1 MHLDR
6 IEGTPDK
13 AVVWGSDIAA
23 QMLRRFGIP
32 YVSLN
37 PGASYRGLHDSL
49 VNHLGNETPGIIL
62 CLHEDHAVA
71 IAHGY
76 AKASGEP
83 MACVLHSNVGLLHGM
98 MSLFNAWCDR
108 VPMLV
113 LGATGPVDSTK
124 RRPWID
130 WIHTSK
136 DQGGLIRDFIKWDD
150 QPASAAALVESMCRA
165 NILTRSA
172 PTAPVYIC
180 LDAGLQE
187 TRLDKEPEWPEL
199 ARFAPPAPPRPARSA
214 IDKAKALLSGAQRP
228 LLMIGRSRRTSEAWA
243 ARVKLAERIGACVMT
258 DLKTAAAF
266 PSDHPA
272 QVVQPFNQV
281 PNPARELLCEADLIL
296 SLDWVD
302 LAGCLRASKSAGT
315 VTAKII
321 ATSLD
326 QHLHNGAHMDHQ
338 GLPPVDVPI
347 AADADEVVT
356 DLLEALGSGR
366 KAPWHDAIL
375 PKRKDSGDGS
385 AVTLPKVASALRAAF
400 DDPDKVSFASLCR
413 GWPTEIWPM
422 RDPLS
427 YFGKDGGGGIGSGP
441 GISVGVAL
449 ALHARG
455 RSTVAVLG
463 DGDFAMGGNAIWSAV
478 RHRIPLLF
486 LVNNNRSYFNDELHQ
501 ETVAKRR
508 GREVA
513 NRWVGQRLSDP
524 DVNFAKLAEAQGAVG
539 IGPVR
544 TSDEIASAIER
555 GVAVLK
561 SGGVSVIDFHITPGE
576 ERHAQAALGVRKTDQ

>member
-6 IEGTPDK
+6 IEGAPDP
-13 AVVWGSDIAA
+13 AVAWGSDVAA

-49 VNHLGNETPGIIL
+49 VNHLGNERPGIIL

-76 AKASGEP
+76 AKATGEP

-108 VPMLV
+108 VPMFV

-150 QPASAAALVESMCRA
+150 QPTSAEALVESMCRA

-187 TRLDKEPEWPEL
+187 TRLEKEPEWPDL
-199 ARFAPPAPPRPARSA
+199 ARYTPPASPRPARSA
-214 IDKAKALLSGAQRP
+214 IEQVKGLLEGAKRP
-228 LLMIGRSRRTSEAWA
+228 LMMVGRGRRTSEAWA
-243 ARVKLAERIGACVMT
+243 ARVKLAERLGACVMS
-258 DLKTAAAF
+258 DLKTPAAF
-266 PSDHPA
+266 PTDHPA
-272 QVVQPFNQV
+272 HVVQPFNQV
-281 PNPARELLCEADLIL
+281 PNPARELICSADLVL
-296 SLDWVD
+296 ALDWVD
-302 LAGCLRASKSAGT
+302 LAGCLRASSSVGR

-321 ATSLD
+321 AVSLD

-338 GLPPVDVPI
+338 GLAPADVRI
-347 AADADEVVT
+347 AAEADEVVA
-356 DLLEALGSGR
+356 DLLEALGPGK
-366 KAPWHDAIL
+366 KAPWHDPIP
-375 PKRKDSGDGS
+375 PKRRDESS
-385 AVTLPKVASALRAAF
+385 AVTLPRVASALRKAF
-400 DDPDKVSFASLCR
+400 TDPDKVSFASLCR
-413 GWPTEIWPM
+413 GWPTDIWPL

-427 YFGKDGGGGIGSGP
+427 YLGKDGGGGIGSGP

-449 ALHARG
+449 ALHTRG
-455 RSTVAVLG
+455 RQTVSVLG
-463 DGDFAMGGNAIWSAV
+463 DGDFAMGANALWSAV
-478 RHRIPLLF
+478 RHRIPILF
-486 LVNNNRSYFNDELHQ
+486 LVNNNRSYYNDELHQ

-508 GREVA
+508 GREA
-513 NRWVGQRLSDP
+513 GNRWVGQRLSDP
-524 DVNFAKLAEAQGAVG
+524 DVNFAKLAEAQGAIG
-539 IGPVR
+539 IGPVQ
-544 TSDEIASAIER
+544 TAAEIAPAIEKGVEVLNSG
-555 GVAVLK
+555 GVAV
-561 SGGVSVIDFHITPGE
+561 VDFHITPGE

>member
-6 IEGTPDK
+6 IQGKPDT
-13 AVVWGSDIAA
+13 AVAWGSDIAA

-49 VNHLGNETPGIIL
+49 VNHLGNEAPGIIL

-76 AKASGEP
+76 AKATGEP

-98 MSLFNAWCDR
+98 MGLFNAWCDR

-150 QPASAAALVESMCRA
+150 QPASAEALVEAMCRA

-187 TRLDKEPEWPEL
+187 TKLEQEPEWPDL
-199 ARFAPPAPPRPARSA
+199 ARFVPPDPPRPARSS
-214 IDKAKALLSGAQRP
+214 IEKAKALIAKAQRP
-228 LLMIGRSRRTSEAWA
+228 ILLIGRSRGGAEAWA
-243 ARVKLAERIGACVMT
+243 ARVELAERLGAVVLT
-258 DLKTAAAF
+258 DLKTNALF
-266 PSDHPA
+266 PTDHSA
-272 QVVQPFNQV
+272 HVVQPFNQV
-281 PNPARELLCEADLIL
+281 STPARELLCKADLLI
-296 SLDWVD
+296 SLNWVD
-302 LAGCLRASKSAGT
+302 LAGCLRASRSAGT

-321 ATSLD
+321 AASLD
-326 QHLHNGAHMDHQ
+326 QTLHTGAHMDHQ
-338 GLPPVDVPI
+338 GLAPVDLPI
-347 AADADEVVT
+347 AAEADDVVA
-356 DLLEALGSGR
+356 DLLEALGPGK
-366 KAPWHDAIL
+366 KAPWQEPIP
-375 PKRKDSGDGS
+375 PKRKASGDDT
-385 AVTLPKVASALRAAF
+385 AVTLPKVAAALRAAF
-400 DDPDKVSFASLCR
+400 KEPERVSFASLCR
-413 GWPTEIWPM
+413 GWPTEIWPL
-422 RDPLS
+422 RDPLA

-449 ALHARG
+449 AVHTRG
-455 RSTVAVLG
+455 RQTVAVLG
-463 DGDFAMGGNAIWSAV
+463 DGDFAMGCNALWSAV
-478 RHRIPLLF
+478 RHKIPLLF

-508 GREVA
+508 GREAA

-524 DVNFAKLAEAQGAVG
+524 DFSFAKMAEAQGAVG
-539 IGPVR
+539 IGPVQ
-544 TSDEIASAIER
+544 SAGEIAAAIER
-555 GVAVLK
+555 GVSVLNA
-561 SGGVSVIDFHITPGE
+561 GGVAVIDFHITPGE
-576 ERHAQAALGVRKTDQ
+576 ERHAQAALGVRKTDK